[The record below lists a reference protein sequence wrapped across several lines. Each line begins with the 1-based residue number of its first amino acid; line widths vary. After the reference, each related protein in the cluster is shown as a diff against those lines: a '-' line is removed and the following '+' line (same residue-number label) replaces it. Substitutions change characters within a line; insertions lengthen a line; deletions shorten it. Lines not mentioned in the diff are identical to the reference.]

1 MIWGTQDL
9 SVPLKLQK
17 SNQVHVHCMDDTI
30 QPSHPLMSSSIQFS
44 LVIQSCLTLCN
55 PMECSIPG
63 FPDHHHLPEITQTH
77 VHCISDAI
85 QQSHPLSSP
94 SAPAFNI
101 SQHQGLFWWVGS
113 LHQMA
118 KVFNQEKKFISL
130 WTRTFVSVVIPFEKY
145 LNRSRELG
153 SAFPCG
159 FQSRLLLYSPSFR
172 LSIFSF

>member
-85 QQSHPLSSP
+85 QHSHPLSSP
-94 SAPAFNI
+94 SPPAFNL
-101 SQHQGLFWWVGS
+101 SHHQALFQWVHS
-113 LHQMA
+113 SHQ
-118 KVFNQEKKFISL
+118 VSEVLKFQLQYWSFQWIF
-130 WTRTFVSVVIPFEKY
+130 RTDYFRIDRLDLFSV
-145 LNRSRELG
+145 
-153 SAFPCG
+153 
-159 FQSRLLLYSPSFR
+159 
-172 LSIFSF
+172 